1 MLGTEAPTMTVVWVW
16 PASKQHLKG
25 NKEWI
30 ELLEEKKSELS
41 WRIIPVAVF
50 IITLP
55 AGLPTHAGSI
65 QSFFIGSTH
74 IKLAF
79 WLKNG
84 KTDMTLFI
92 CFGCWPARSVT
103 SGLLGKSI
111 IKYRDVG
118 FSPCRTMQ
126 TWEDHNESIHDK
138 KSHKREI
145 TKYDNCEPGQAW
157 PSLASD
163 GWQNSKVRSKLARPT
178 SETLRRTNQ
187 SWYIP

>member
-1 MLGTEAPTMTVVWVW
+1 MFIVHNRKKRGWVHLMTIMLGTEAPTMTVVWVC

-30 ELLEEKKSELS
+30 ELLKEKKSELS

-50 IITLP
+50 IITLL

-65 QSFFIGSTH
+65 QSFFIASTQ

-84 KTDMTLFI
+84 KTDMTLSI
-92 CFGCWPARSVT
+92 CFGRWPGWSVT

-111 IKYRDVG
+111 INYRDGG
-118 FSPCRTMQ
+118 FSPVLTMQ
-126 TWEDHNESIHDK
+126 TREDHNESIHDK
-138 KSHKREI
+138 KSHKGEI
-145 TKYDNCEPGQAW
+145 TK
-157 PSLASD
+157 
-163 GWQNSKVRSKLARPT
+163 
-178 SETLRRTNQ
+178 
-187 SWYIP
+187 

>member
-1 MLGTEAPTMTVVWVW
+1 M
-16 PASKQHLKG
+16 
-25 NKEWI
+25 
-30 ELLEEKKSELS
+30 S

-84 KTDMTLFI
+84 ETDMTLSI
-92 CFGCWPARSVT
+92 CFGRWPGWSVT

-111 IKYRDVG
+111 INYRDGG
-118 FSPCRTMQ
+118 FSPVLTMQ
-126 TWEDHNESIHDK
+126 TREDHNESIHDK
-138 KSHKREI
+138 KSHKGEI
-145 TKYDNCEPGQAW
+145 TK
-157 PSLASD
+157 
-163 GWQNSKVRSKLARPT
+163 
-178 SETLRRTNQ
+178 
-187 SWYIP
+187 